1 MAVTLVSMGKRPLQR
16 TPDEI
21 TAMIGLVRAAESALL
36 ANARNGT
43 WAEEG
48 AEWERLTHISAAL
61 EWAQDPANWPDD
73 GPRDRDVI
81 EALTRAAIADEGLYI
96 TPEREAEIRLQVRHD
111 YDDLISRWVRWA
123 PVSGWEVKAAL
134 RWLLGGEPPV
144 GAQGYTAAY
153 RLISR
158 QAQAS

>member
-1 MAVTLVSMGKRPLQR
+1 MAVTLVGMGKRPLQR

-21 TAMIGLVRAAESALL
+21 TAMIGLVRASAAALL

-43 WAEEG
+43 WADEG
-48 AEWERLTHISAAL
+48 AEWERLTHIRAAL
-61 EWAQDPANWPDD
+61 EWARDPSNWPDD

-81 EALTRAAIADEGLYI
+81 DALTRAAIADEGPFI

-111 YDDLISRWVRWA
+111 FDDLFTRWARWA
-123 PVSGWEVKAAL
+123 PVAGWEVKAAL
-134 RWLLGGEPPV
+134 RWLMGWDPPV
-144 GAQGYTAAY
+144 GAQGYTATY
-153 RLISR
+153 RALSR